1 MPESLNSTEKT
12 KSRRTT
18 SEHLLMITL
27 LAVLTAMEI
36 VLSRFLSINTW
47 NLKIGFSFV
56 PIVVA
61 AMLYG
66 PLGGACVAGMGD
78 FLGANLFPI
87 GAYFPGYTVTAVL
100 TGLVFGLLL
109 YKKQTPIRAGLSVA
123 INQLIFSLLLN
134 TFWIFL
140 TNMSSDNSRPYFTI
154 LGTRLLQCA
163 ILIPVQIATILLI
176 APAIKRIKQMFA

>member
-1 MPESLNSTEKT
+1 MPESMNTAEKPQT
-12 KSRRTT
+12 RKSA
-18 SEHLLMITL
+18 SEHLLMLVL

-87 GAYFPGYTVTAVL
+87 GPYFPGYTVTAVL
-100 TGLVFGLLL
+100 TGLVFGVLL
-109 YKKQTPIRAGLSVA
+109 YRKQTPIRAGVAVA

-140 TNMSSDNSRPYFTI
+140 TNMDSSKAAPYFTI
-154 LGTRLLQCA
+154 LTTRILQCA
-163 ILIPVQIATILLI
+163 ILIPVQFVTIMI
-176 APAIKRIKQMFA
+176 IVPAIKQAKKMFL

>member
-1 MPESLNSTEKT
+1 MPESMNTAEKPQT
-12 KSRRTT
+12 RKSA
-18 SEHLLMITL
+18 SEHLLMLVL

-36 VLSRFLSINTW
+36 VLSRFLSINPW

-87 GAYFPGYTVTAVL
+87 GPYFPGYTVTAVL
-100 TGLVFGLLL
+100 TGLVFGVLL
-109 YKKQTPIRAGLSVA
+109 YKKQTPIRA
-123 INQLIFSLLLN
+123 N

-140 TNMSSDNSRPYFTI
+140 TNMDSSKAAPYFTI
-154 LGTRLLQCA
+154 LTTRILQCA
-163 ILIPVQIATILLI
+163 ILIPVQFVTILI
-176 APAIKRIKQMFA
+176 IVPAIKQAKKMFL